1 MKSDIPKVLHPLQG
15 KPLIKHVVDNLKHA
29 GIDEITVVVGY
40 RGESVMDSL
49 GEGVNYVW
57 QREQLGTG
65 HAVLQAEPVLAGSDC
80 SVVVA
85 CGDVPLLSPESF
97 TSLAMAGQAD
107 NVKAVVLTM
116 VLEKPFGYGRII
128 RESGDVIARI
138 VEEKDASEAEKAIQ
152 EVNTGT
158 YMFDCRLLFEALH
171 TVGCDNAQ
179 REYYLPDVIRYMRQ
193 RGYLAKALVLDDP
206 MRGSGINSPEDLARV
221 ESYLGRM

>member
-1 MKSDIPKVLHPLQG
+1 MKSDIPKVLHPLKG
-15 KPLIKHVVDNLKHA
+15 KPLIRHVVDNLNHA

-40 RGESVMDSL
+40 RGESVMESL
-49 GEGVNYVW
+49 GAEVNYVW

-80 SVVVA
+80 GVIVA
-85 CGDVPLLSPESF
+85 CGDVPLISPESF
-97 TSLAMAGQAD
+97 KSLAIAGQAD

-128 RESGDVIARI
+128 RESGDVISRI

-158 YMFDCRLLFEALH
+158 YLFDCRLLFEALH

-206 MRGSGINSPEDLARV
+206 RRGSGINSPEDLARV
-221 ESYLGRM
+221 ESYVGRM